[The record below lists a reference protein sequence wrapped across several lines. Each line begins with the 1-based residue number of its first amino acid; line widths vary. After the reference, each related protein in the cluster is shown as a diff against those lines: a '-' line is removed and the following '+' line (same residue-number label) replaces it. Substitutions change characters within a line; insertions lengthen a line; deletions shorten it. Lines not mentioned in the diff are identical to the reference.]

1 MILAS
6 KSPRRKEIL
15 EKIFKNIDIKTKE
28 VEEVSDKNDVLEQI
42 MDIANKKAIEV
53 AKQNK
58 TSYILAADTVVVYDN
73 MVLGKPQNKEEA
85 KKYLKM
91 LSGNTHNVIT
101 AYSFLNI
108 EKNIKILNYEI
119 TKVTFK
125 KLDNE
130 LIKWYI
136 NQGEPLDKA
145 GAYGIQEKGN
155 LLVEKIEGDFY
166 NVMGFPLSKFVSD
179 LREKLLYDLLQIEN
193 L

>member
-6 KSPRRKEIL
+6 KSPRRKEIM
-15 EKIFKNIDIKTKE
+15 EKIFKNIEVKVSE
-28 VEEVSDKNDVLEQI
+28 VEEISNKEKISEQI
-42 MDIANKKAIEV
+42 MDIANKKAYEI
-53 AKQNK
+53 AKDNK
-58 TSYILAADTVVVYDN
+58 KSYVLAADTVVVCDN
-73 MVLGKPQNKEEA
+73 IILGKPKDKEEA

-91 LSGNTHNVIT
+91 LSGKTHEVIT
-101 AYSFLNI
+101 GYSFLNI
-108 EKNIKILNYEI
+108 EKNIKILNYET

-166 NVMGFPLSKFVSD
+166 NVMGFPLSRFITD
-179 LREKLLYDLLQIEN
+179 LREKLFYDLLQIEN

>member
-6 KSPRRKEIL
+6 KSPRRKEIM
-15 EKIFKNIDIKTKE
+15 EKIFKNIEVKVSE
-28 VEEVSDKNDVLEQI
+28 VEEISNKEKISEQI
-42 MDIANKKAIEV
+42 MDIANKKAYEI
-53 AKQNK
+53 AKDNK
-58 TSYILAADTVVVYDN
+58 KSYVLAADTVVVCDN
-73 MVLGKPQNKEEA
+73 IILGKPKDKEEA

-91 LSGNTHNVIT
+91 LSGKTHEVIT
-101 AYSFLNI
+101 GYSFLNI
-108 EKNIKILNYEI
+108 EKNIKILNCET

-166 NVMGFPLSKFVSD
+166 NVMGFPLSRFITD
-179 LREKLLYDLLQIEN
+179 LREKLFYDLLQIEN